1 MIIFN
6 PKLGNEKF
14 VLLRAIPSV
23 INSNNLICEQSHDK
37 LNGKQF
43 EKSYSLRYEN

>member
-14 VLLRAIPSV
+14 VLLWAIPSV
-23 INSNNLICEQSHDK
+23 INSNNLIYEQSHDK
-37 LNGKQF
+37 LNDKQF